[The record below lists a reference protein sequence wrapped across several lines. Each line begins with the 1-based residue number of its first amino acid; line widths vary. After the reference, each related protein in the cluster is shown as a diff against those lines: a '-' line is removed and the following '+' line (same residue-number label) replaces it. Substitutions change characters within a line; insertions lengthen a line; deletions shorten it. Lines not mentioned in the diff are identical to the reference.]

1 MKPCGG
7 VAREPRERHTAITLP
22 PKGGG
27 FCARALISEHLQ
39 DARMLMKA
47 LISEH
52 LQDAR
57 MLMKEKAGEAKFGAA
72 KNLTGEILLTYR

>member
-1 MKPCGG
+1 M
-7 VAREPRERHTAITLP
+7 REPL
-22 PKGGG
+22 
-27 FCARALISEHLQ
+27 FQSQ
-39 DARMLMKA
+39 VSDARMLMKA
-47 LISEH
+47 LITEH

>member
-1 MKPCGG
+1 MGG
-7 VAREPRERHTAITLP
+7 TAITLP

-27 FCARALISEHLQ
+27 FCAR
-39 DARMLMKA
+39 A